1 MGANRR
7 YPELPMLGVGA
18 VLLSGGLDHVLLI
31 KRAAPPAQGLWSFP
45 GGLVHAG
52 ETLRSACAREVE
64 EETGL
69 IADLRDVA
77 KVVERIIPDADDRAE
92 YHYVIVDFWGLV
104 QGGELAAASDAAD
117 ARWTPLERVA
127 AEHTTRG
134 VTEAVSR
141 AVQLAR
147 GEAASTP
154 LFESS
159 LGPS

>member
-1 MGANRR
+1 VGADRR
-7 YPELPMLGVGA
+7 YPELPMVGVGA
-18 VLLSGGLDHVLLI
+18 VLLSSGLDEVLLI
-31 KRAAPPAQGLWSFP
+31 KRAAQPAQGLWSFP

-77 KVVERIIPDADDRAE
+77 KVVERIIPDADNRTE
-92 YHYVIVDFWGLV
+92 YHFVIVDFWGLV
-104 QGGELAAASDAAD
+104 QGGELAAASDAQD

-127 AEHTTRG
+127 AWPTTRG
-134 VTEAVSR
+134 VPEAVSR

-147 GEAASTP
+147 GEAVASP
-154 LFESS
+154 LFEASVGSS
-159 LGPS
+159 